1 MTNRKIFLIVVGV
14 IASLL
19 ALIVIFSL
27 GIFGS
32 IFYSVSTSQAAET
45 ARSFLRNNEKLKA
58 DIGEVKDFGSI
69 VKGGVAVSSGNE
81 PVTIRMKVIGA
92 NATVEASVN
101 LVFVRGSDWRVVSA
115 SYVNKAGQ
123 TISLQDPYD
132 SKLKMIS
139 RPVLQPS

>member
-1 MTNRKIFLIVVGV
+1 MSNRKIFLIIVGV
-14 IASLL
+14 IATLI
-19 ALIVIFSL
+19 ALIAIFTL

-45 ARSFLRNNEKLKA
+45 ARNFLRNNEKLKA

-69 VKGGVAVSSGNE
+69 TKGGLAVSSGNE
-81 PVTIRMKVIGA
+81 PVTIKLKVIGA

-101 LVFVRGSDWRVVSA
+101 LVFLRGSDWRVVSA

-123 TISLQDPYD
+123 TIDLQDPYD
-132 SKLKMIS
+132 SKLKIS
-139 RPVLQPS
+139 PG

>member
-1 MTNRKIFLIVVGV
+1 MTNRKIFLIVGGFIAVLV
-14 IASLL
+14 ILV
-19 ALIVIFSL
+19 VIFTL

-45 ARSFLRNNEKLKA
+45 ARNFLRNNEKLKA
-58 DIGEVKDFGSI
+58 DIGDVKDFGSI
-69 VKGGVAVSSGNE
+69 VKGGVAVSGGNE
-81 PVTIRMKVIGA
+81 PVTIKLKVIGA

-101 LVFVRGSDWRVVSA
+101 LVFLHGSDWRVVSA

-132 SKLKMIS
+132 SKLKTLRRLVWQTS
-139 RPVLQPS
+139 